1 MKQWDNALQ
10 ANYGSPSIE
19 LVSGRGAVVTDSKG
33 NSYLDFLAGIATN
46 VLGHAHPAVV
56 KAVSQQISTLGHV
69 SNLYAHPNAI
79 ELAKKLA
86 TMTGD
91 KSARVFFCNSGAEA
105 NESALKLSRKTGRT
119 RVVATKEAFHG
130 RTMGALSLT
139 GQPSKRDPFKP
150 LVKGITH
157 VPYGDM
163 GAMLRKVNRKTAMV
177 IVEPIMGEAGVIV
190 PPHGYLQALRELCD
204 ETGALLVFDCVQTG
218 MGRTGDWF
226 GYEYSGM
233 KPDVIT
239 LAKGLGGGLPLG
251 AMIALGDAATLFE
264 PGDHGSTFGGNPVAT
279 AAALAVIETL
289 EKKSILERV
298 STIGVELMAEIA
310 LIDGVKSVR
319 GAGLLIGIEFSD
331 SIAKKVAMLCQKNGL
346 LVNGNSET
354 VIRIAPPLIISDKEI
369 KEFLKIFASA
379 IDAVRSKYCPRWLQE
394 DRRLSP

>member
-1 MKQWDNALQ
+1 MKSWNKSLQ
-10 ANYGSPSIE
+10 SNYGTPKIE
-19 LVSGRGAVVTDSKG
+19 LVSGKGAVVRDSKG
-33 NSYLDFLAGIATN
+33 NTYLDFLAGIATN

-56 KAVSQQISTLGHV
+56 KAVSRQISTLGHV
-69 SNLYAHPNAI
+69 SNFYAHPNVL
-79 ELAKKLA
+79 ELSAKLVS
-86 TMTGD
+86 MTGD

-105 NESALKLSRKTGRT
+105 NEAALKLSRKTGRT

-150 LVKGITH
+150 LIKGITH

-226 GYEYSGM
+226 GYEYSEI

-251 AMIALGDAATLFE
+251 AMIALGDAAELFQ

-279 AAALAVIETL
+279 AAGLAVIETI
-289 EKKSILERV
+289 EKKDLLARV
-298 STIGVELMAEIA
+298 AQVGVELMAEIA
-310 LIDGVKSVR
+310 MIEGVKSVR
-319 GAGLLIGIEFSD
+319 GAGLLIGVEFSEA
-331 SIAKKVAMLCQKNGL
+331 IAKKVAAQCEKNGL

-354 VIRIAPPLIISDKEI
+354 VIRLAPPLVITDAEI
-369 KEFLKIFASA
+369 KKFLKIFTTS
-379 IDAVRSKYCPRWLQE
+379 ILQVKG
-394 DRRLSP
+394 